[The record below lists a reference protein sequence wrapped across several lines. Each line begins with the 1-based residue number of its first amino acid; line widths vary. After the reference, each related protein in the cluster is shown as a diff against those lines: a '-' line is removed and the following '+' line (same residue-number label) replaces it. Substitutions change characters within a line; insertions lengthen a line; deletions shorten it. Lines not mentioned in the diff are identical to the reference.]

1 MAEDSE
7 HSGPDDISALGDDEG
22 RRLGR
27 YRLIRK
33 IGQGGMGTV
42 FEAIQEDLDR
52 RVAVKILPKMLVADR
67 EMIQR
72 FRREAKAVARLNHPN
87 IVVIYEFSQ
96 DHGFHFFSMELV
108 EGRSLEDLLKEQ
120 GRLPVTQ
127 ALGLIQQALQG
138 LCHAW
143 EQGIIHRD
151 LKPANL
157 LLARSGLLK
166 IADFGLVKDVA
177 AQSGMTLTGAGMG
190 TPYYMAPEQGYAAKE
205 VDLRADIYS
214 LGATFYHLVTGR
226 VPFEGSTPFEV
237 AVKVATAPLPPV
249 RSVNP
254 DVPVALSTVIEKM
267 LSRKPEGR
275 YQNAQELLDAIR
287 ACGPGGTEDRK
298 PILVETIVQPGR
310 AVAAPAEVGG
320 GLFDALGMQFALIPA
335 GKFMMGSPKGEK
347 GREENE
353 GPRHQVTISRA
364 FYLGVHEVT
373 QEQWKSVMGTEP
385 WNGQEYA
392 KPGKT
397 NAASYVSW
405 NDATEFCK
413 EFSQKTGKTVRL
425 PTEAE
430 WEYAC
435 RAGSKTRFS
444 YGDDDDYSSLGD
456 YAWYSMNAF
465 HVGKKCALAVG
476 QKKPNAWGLYDMHGN
491 VCEWCADWC
500 EDSYVNA
507 EDKAPKGPASGIYRV
522 LRGGGWN
529 YNPMDCRSA
538 AHGGFRPDYRNC
550 VIGFRVSLDL
560 K

>member
-320 GLFDALGMQFALIPA
+320 DRVENPTDGSILLLVPGARFLAGDDKFPVELPA
-335 GKFMMGSPKGEK
+335 Y
-347 GREENE
+347 
-353 GPRHQVTISRA
+353 
-364 FYLGVHEVT
+364 YLGIHPVT
-373 QEQWKSVMGTEP
+373 NAQYKRFVEATGHRPPDKSDYGTAI
-385 WNGQEYA
+385 WNVKDFPPDKADHPVVCVSWDDAQAYA
-392 KPGKT
+392 KWA
-397 NAASYVSW
+397 NL
-405 NDATEFCK
+405 
-413 EFSQKTGKTVRL
+413 RL
-425 PTEAE
+425 PSELE
-430 WEYAC
+430 WEKAARGVE
-435 RAGSKTRFS
+435 RAHLHADSWECIP
-444 YGDDDDYSSLGD
+444 SLGTGTH
-456 YAWYSMNAF
+456 A
-465 HVGKKCALAVG
+465 
-476 QKKPNAWGLYDMHGN
+476 QP
-491 VCEWCADWC
+491 
-500 EDSYVNA
+500 
-507 EDKAPKGPASGIYRV
+507 
-522 LRGGGWN
+522 
-529 YNPMDCRSA
+529 SA
-538 AHGGFRPDYRNC
+538 MAC
-550 VIGFRVSLDL
+550 
-560 K
+560 